1 MSPNVQAVIE
11 RILVREGG
19 VADVGDGA
27 GVTRWGQTSS
37 WLASYG
43 LPVPTTRA
51 EAAANYAR
59 WMSIVHLDVVCDFD
73 LELGD
78 DVCDAAVNEGVLPA
92 VESLQRPLGVG
103 VDGAI
108 GPNTIAAMMKADP
121 HVLRG
126 AVLAEDIQYHGRLI
140 AKAPSQFA
148 RYAAGW
154 ANRQAEKV
162 RRLA

>member
-1 MSPNVQAVIE
+1 MTNVQAVIE

-27 GVTRWGQTSS
+27 GVTRWGQTNA
-37 WLASYG
+37 WLATYG
-43 LPVPTTRA
+43 LPVPTSRA
-51 EAAANYAR
+51 EAADNYAR
-59 WMSIVHLDVVCDFD
+59 WMAMVHLDAVCDFD

-92 VESLQRPLGVG
+92 VQSLQRPLGVTADG
-103 VDGAI
+103 VF
-108 GPNTIAAMMKADP
+108 GPGTIAAMQKADP
-121 HVLRG
+121 HVLRC

-140 AKAPSQFA
+140 ATAPTRFA
-148 RYAAGW
+148 KFAGGW